1 VSSVEEVHI
10 PANSPRKLL
19 RFRFVALSCPATGAL
34 WVSPR
39 TLTTRIAS

>member
-1 VSSVEEVHI
+1 MSSVEEVHI
-10 PANSPRKLL
+10 PANSPRKIL

-39 TLTTRIAS
+39 TLAARIAS

>member
-19 RFRFVALSCPATGAL
+19 RFRFVALSCPAKGAL

-39 TLTTRIAS
+39 TLTTRNAS

>member
-19 RFRFVALSCPATGAL
+19 QFRFVALSCSAKGAL

-39 TLTTRIAS
+39 TLTTRSAA